1 MRIDSHQHFWPLSHL
16 TTGEREDIFGGTAAT
31 FYGIGARRRGAL
43 A

>member
-1 MRIDSHQHFWPLSHL
+1 MRIDSHQHFWRLLHL
-16 TTGEREDIFGGTAAT
+16 TAAEREAIFGGTAAT